1 MKFVIIGAGAVGGYL
16 GGRLLQSGEDV
27 IFLVRPKRKEEISK
41 SGLKIKS
48 PMG

>member
-27 IFLVRPKRKEEISK
+27 LAGIPGRRGSIV
-41 SGLKIKS
+41 
-48 PMG
+48 